1 MVSQPRWLIV
11 LERSRWDLYWDLR
24 RRFAGRAHVCF
35 DRRKGDQRGAMLAVE
50 RDRRD
55 GRERREPLT
64 LPEQRMWQD
73 FGYRLVFKLDGVD
86 IHEYPVG
93 GLPPP

>member
-1 MVSQPRWLIV
+1 
-11 LERSRWDLYWDLR
+11 
-24 RRFAGRAHVCF
+24 
-35 DRRKGDQRGAMLAVE
+35 MLAVE